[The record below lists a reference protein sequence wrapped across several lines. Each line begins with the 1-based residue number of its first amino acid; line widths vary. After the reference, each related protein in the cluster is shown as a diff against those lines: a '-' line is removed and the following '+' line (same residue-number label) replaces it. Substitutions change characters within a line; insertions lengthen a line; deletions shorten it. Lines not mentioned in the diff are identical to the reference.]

1 MSLIVQ
7 KYGGS
12 SVANPERIKNVAS
25 RIVGSYKEGNQ
36 MVVVVSA
43 LGDTTDELIDLA
55 HKINPHPEEREM
67 DMLIST
73 GEQMSS
79 ALLAM
84 AIQSLSCPAISLIA
98 QQVGIRTDN
107 VHTKAKIVKIEPAR
121 ILKELSAGKIVIVA
135 GFQGMTTEEDIATL
149 GRGGSDTTA
158 VALAYALSADLC
170 EIYTDVEGVYT
181 ADPRI
186 VEKARKLSEISYDEM
201 LELAA
206 LGAKVL
212 QSRSVEFA
220 KRYGVRL
227 HVRSSLTKE
236 EGTIVK
242 EEVPKM
248 EDLLVTGVAADT
260 DQAKVTIVDIPD
272 QPGMAAKVFSG
283 LAKEHINVDTIVQS
297 SSLKGTND
305 ISFTVA
311 KSDLKKALK
320 TLKKI
325 SDEQLTAWG
334 VTSDD
339 EAAKVSVV
347 GVGMRSYSGVAA
359 KMFNALADKNI
370 NIEMISTS
378 EIKIS
383 CVIRREKT
391 EEAVRALHKAFELE

>member
-25 RIVGSYKEGNQ
+25 RIVSSYKEGNQ
-36 MVVVVSA
+36 VVVVVSA
-43 LGDTTDELIDLA
+43 LGDTTDELIALA
-55 HKINPHPEEREM
+55 HQINPNPEEREM

-84 AIQSLSCPAISLIA
+84 AIHSLSCPAISLSA
-98 QQVGIRTDN
+98 QQVGIFTDN

-121 ILKELSAGKIVIVA
+121 ILKELSLGKIVIVA
-135 GFQGMTTEEDIATL
+135 GFQGMTIEEDIATL

-186 VEKARKLSEISYDEM
+186 VAEARKISEISYDEM

-206 LGAKVL
+206 LGARVL

-227 HVRSSLTKE
+227 HVRSSFTKE
-236 EGTIVK
+236 EGTMVK

-272 QPGMAAKVFSG
+272 QPGMAARVFG
-283 LAKEHINVDTIVQS
+283 ELAKSHINVDTIVQS

-305 ISFTVA
+305 ISFTVT
-311 KSDLKKALK
+311 KSDLKKTLK
-320 TLKKI
+320 TLKKV
-325 SDEQLTAWG
+325 SNDLTAWG
-334 VTSDD
+334 VSSDD
-339 EAAKVSVV
+339 EVAKVSVV

-359 KMFNALADKNI
+359 KMFKALADEEI

-383 CVIRREKT
+383 CIIRRDKAD
-391 EEAVRALHKAFELE
+391 EAVRALHRAFELE

>member
-25 RIVGSYKEGNQ
+25 RIVSSYKEGNQ
-36 MVVVVSA
+36 VVVVVSA
-43 LGDTTDELIDLA
+43 LGDTTDELIALA
-55 HKINPHPEEREM
+55 HQINPNPEEREM

-84 AIQSLSCPAISLIA
+84 AIHSLSCPAISLSA
-98 QQVGIRTDN
+98 QQVGIFTDN

-121 ILKELSAGKIVIVA
+121 ILKELSLGKIVIVA
-135 GFQGMTTEEDIATL
+135 GFQGMTIEEDIATL

-186 VEKARKLSEISYDEM
+186 VAEARKISEISYDEM

-206 LGAKVL
+206 LGARVL

-227 HVRSSLTKE
+227 HVRSSFTKE
-236 EGTIVK
+236 EGTMVK

-272 QPGMAAKVFSG
+272 QPGMAARVFG
-283 LAKEHINVDTIVQS
+283 ELAKSHINVDTIVQS

-305 ISFTVA
+305 ISFTVT
-311 KSDLKKALK
+311 KSDLKKTLK
-320 TLKKI
+320 TLKKV
-325 SDEQLTAWG
+325 SNDLTASG
-334 VTSDD
+334 VSSDD
-339 EAAKVSVV
+339 EVAKVSVV

-359 KMFNALADKNI
+359 KMFKALADEEI

-383 CVIRREKT
+383 CIIRRDKAD
-391 EEAVRALHKAFELE
+391 EAVRALHRAFELE

>member
-1 MSLIVQ
+1 
-7 KYGGS
+7 
-12 SVANPERIKNVAS
+12 
-25 RIVGSYKEGNQ
+25 
-36 MVVVVSA
+36 
-43 LGDTTDELIDLA
+43 
-55 HKINPHPEEREM
+55 
-67 DMLIST
+67 
-73 GEQMSS
+73 
-79 ALLAM
+79 
-84 AIQSLSCPAISLIA
+84 
-98 QQVGIRTDN
+98 
-107 VHTKAKIVKIEPAR
+107 
-121 ILKELSAGKIVIVA
+121 
-135 GFQGMTTEEDIATL
+135 
-149 GRGGSDTTA
+149 
-158 VALAYALSADLC
+158 
-170 EIYTDVEGVYT
+170 
-181 ADPRI
+181 
-186 VEKARKLSEISYDEM
+186 
-201 LELAA
+201 
-206 LGAKVL
+206 
-212 QSRSVEFA
+212 
-220 KRYGVRL
+220 
-227 HVRSSLTKE
+227 
-236 EGTIVK
+236 
-242 EEVPKM
+242 M